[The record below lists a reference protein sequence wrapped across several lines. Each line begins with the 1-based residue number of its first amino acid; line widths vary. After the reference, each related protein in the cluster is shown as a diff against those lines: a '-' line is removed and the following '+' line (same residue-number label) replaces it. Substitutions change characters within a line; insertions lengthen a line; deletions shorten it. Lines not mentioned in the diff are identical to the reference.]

1 MKPPIALP
9 IPIPI
14 NNVAELSAVR
24 VSEVFVEA
32 PLTTSITVLPSQAP
46 KNKPTSE
53 NALTNNPRRH
63 PETKIKIANAI
74 RIRSRYNGFNL

>member
-32 PLTTSITVLPSQAP
+32 PLTTSINVFPSQAP

-53 NALTNNPRRH
+53 NALTNNPRRQ

-74 RIRSRYNGFNL
+74 RIRSRYKGFNL